1 MRAMDG
7 GVSNP
12 LDGEIFG
19 SISSCKL
26 HGLLVAWLMLKAIF
40 V

>member
-1 MRAMDG
+1 MRVIY

-19 SISSCKL
+19 SIPSCKL
-26 HGLLVAWLMLKAIF
+26 HRLLVAWLMLKAIF